1 MIEWRW
7 ESDGVEVESD
17 EVEVGSD
24 EVEVESD
31 EVKGE
36 SDEVGVESDGVEVES
51 DGLEVEKY
59 VPTGN
64 MVGWGTYVHTP
75 IINEHK
81 AQDESST
88 SP

>member
-1 MIEWRW
+1 MVV
-7 ESDGVEVESD
+7 ESDGVEVESDGVEGESD

-24 EVEVESD
+24 EVE
-31 EVKGE
+31 
-36 SDEVGVESDGVEVES
+36 VESDGVEVES

-59 VPTGN
+59 IPTGN
-64 MVGWGTYVHTP
+64 MVGWGTYVHRP
-75 IINEHK
+75 IMNEHK